1 MTGTYE
7 AGVYA
12 IGAYGV
18 GAHELD
24 VQVAA
29 HELDMQAGAHE
40 LDMQAGAHEAGSG
53 IYIFFEYLL
62 RSSALLAGILPFFF
76 IYFEKNIKKF
86 EKG

>member
-24 VQVAA
+24 VQVA
-29 HELDMQAGAHE
+29 AHE